1 MKKTTPLLAI
11 IITLILLAQ
20 PSFSTTMTSATYKI
34 SNLYDYG
41 TTQSTSATYK
51 LDIMT
56 SQPLAGYST
65 SATYKL
71 CLGYFCLPGLSG
83 SINID
88 STEAYDDLGRKIPN
102 TVRIPD
108 DVTDTLTLNSTAT
121 AIAPTTINNHRI
133 RFSKDNWATTT
144 TQFCGATSTCLINIC
159 TTYTCPLANG
169 TEIKYRTEI
178 IDNNLNTYTG
188 TEKSLIS
195 VKPLEIT
202 LNMPVTGSSYSAGDV
217 MPISAVL
224 ASNIYTIPLPLLD
237 YASFTA
243 NARIRV
249 YDGISETP
257 IGQIAYVK
265 TSNHH
270 ATINGNINFPAGF
283 SGPLELRIYIW
294 GTRSNPPGPLGFTDV
309 TIDTK
314 AIIALTSDQKGN
326 ITGTVTN
333 TSGTQL
339 DGVTITATSAAADI
353 FTNITIANGEYTIKN
368 ANISTYTITAA
379 KTGYYTETITN
390 IDVNATEIAI
400 ADFVLTPTTIKG
412 NITGTVTNTS
422 GAQLDGVT
430 ITATSAAADIFTNIT
445 IANGEYTIKN
455 ANISTYTIT
464 AAKTGYYTETITNI
478 DVNATEIAIADFV
491 LTPTTIKGNITGTV
505 TNTSGA
511 QLDGV
516 TITATSAAADIF
528 TNTTNATGGYIIRN
542 ANISTYTITAT
553 KAGYNTETITNID
566 VNATESAIA
575 DFVLT
580 PTTTNGNISG
590 TITDTDGNPLDNVE
604 IKAINLEAPGTYIN
618 NSDTLGKYTIHGM
631 SISNYTVSASLT
643 GYIQQSFLKVSVNES
658 KKAILD
664 FTLTLMPVTT
674 TSEDTIAHFQT
685 KEDITMQLGT
695 KNRATIY
702 IKNPTDS
709 TLLVPLHIGSP
720 DNTFKNFIQ
729 FKNIEIDRH
738 NKNITLRPNEEK
750 LIPITI
756 YAGKIGT
763 YELVVGPDR
772 NYENKHDTKR
782 ITITNINAGI
792 FAQSPGLH
800 WTGFLIL
807 IILAA
812 TLTIKKIA

>member
-422 GAQLDGVT
+422 GAQLQGVT
-430 ITATSAAADIFTNIT
+430 ITATSTAGDIFTNIT
-445 IANGEYTIKN
+445 
-455 ANISTYTIT
+455 
-464 AAKTGYYTETITNI
+464 
-478 DVNATEIAIADFV
+478 
-491 LTPTTIKGNITGTV
+491 
-505 TNTSGA
+505 
-511 QLDGV
+511 
-516 TITATSAAADIF
+516 
-528 TNTTNATGGYIIRN
+528 NATGGHIIRN
-542 ANISTYTITAT
+542 TNISTYTITAT

>member
-20 PSFSTTMTSATYKI
+20 PSFSTTMTSANYKI
-34 SNLYDYG
+34 SNLYDHG
-41 TTQSTSATYK
+41 TTQTTSATYK

-65 SATYKL
+65 SATYGL

-108 DVTDTLTLNSTAT
+108 DVTDTITLNSTAT

-133 RFSKDNWATTT
+133 RFSKDNWATTA
-144 TQFCGATSTCLINIC
+144 TQFCGATSSCLINIC

-188 TEKSLIS
+188 TEKTLIA

-202 LNMPVTGSSYSAGDV
+202 LNMPLTGSNYSAGDV

-224 ASNIYTIPLPLLD
+224 TSNIYTIPLPLLD

-249 YDGISETP
+249 YDGTSETF

-265 TSNHH
+265 TSDQQ
-270 ATINGNINFPAGF
+270 ATINGNINFPTGF

-333 TSGTQL
+333 ISGAQL
-339 DGVTITATSAAADI
+339 DGVTITVTSAAADIFTNITIANGEYTIKNANISTYTITAEKTGYNTQSVTNIDVNATEITIADFVLAPTTIKGNITGTVTNISGAQLQGVTITATSAAADI

-368 ANISTYTITAA
+368 ANISTYTITAE
-379 KTGYYTETITN
+379 KTGYNTQSVTN

-400 ADFVLTPTTIKG
+400 ADFVLAPTTMK
-412 NITGTVTNTS
+412 
-422 GAQLDGVT
+422 
-430 ITATSAAADIFTNIT
+430 
-445 IANGEYTIKN
+445 
-455 ANISTYTIT
+455 
-464 AAKTGYYTETITNI
+464 
-478 DVNATEIAIADFV
+478 
-491 LTPTTIKGNITGTV
+491 
-505 TNTSGA
+505 
-511 QLDGV
+511 
-516 TITATSAAADIF
+516 
-528 TNTTNATGGYIIRN
+528 
-542 ANISTYTITAT
+542 
-553 KAGYNTETITNID
+553 
-566 VNATESAIA
+566 
-575 DFVLT
+575 
-580 PTTTNGNISG
+580 GNISG
-590 TITDTDGNPLDNVE
+590 TIIDTDSNPLENVGLT
-604 IKAINLEAPGTYIN
+604 ATNLEAPGTYIN
-618 NSDTLGKYTIHGM
+618 NSDTQGKYTIYDM
-631 SISNYTVSASLT
+631 SVSNYSVSASLT
-643 GYIQQSFLKVSVNES
+643 GYIQQTFLKVSVNAS
-658 KKAILD
+658 KKAILN
-664 FTLTLMPVTT
+664 FTLTLIPLTT
-674 TSEDTIAHFQT
+674 TSEDAIVHFQT
-685 KEDITMQLGT
+685 KEDITIQLGT
-695 KNRATIY
+695 KKRAIIL

-709 TLLVPLHIGSP
+709 NILVPLHIGSP

-729 FKNIEIDRH
+729 FENMRIDPH
-738 NKNITLRPNEEK
+738 NKNITLKPHEGK

-756 YAGKIGT
+756 FAGKLGT
-763 YELVVGPDR
+763 YELVVGPDN
-772 NYENKHDTKR
+772 NYNNKQDTRKVS
-782 ITITNINAGI
+782 ITNKNSGL
-792 FAQSPGLH
+792 FSQTPGLH

-812 TLTIKKIA
+812 PHNNSKPQNK